1 MPGTMDNDG
10 NKAYAKQIDQKHRT
24 EGMKQFDGYKPVKKS
39 TSDFHHHGIN
49 ALRKMLENASPEALE
64 RSGDHWRA
72 SADRLAGE
80 DGRGGIRKAF
90 ADAVDHAS
98 KHWSGT
104 AADAFRRESV
114 KVLEKIDRTYLHARK
129 IEAVLIG
136 SRSAGPQ
143 ASVAHS
149 LREAK
154 KAMSK
159 IEDPGKVES
168 AFNSSGD
175 DSQFHKD
182 MANPKMDAKM
192 ALELNRDKL
201 SLSKE
206 RQVEAVIVMEELAAN
221 YRAQHQQITP
231 GPPPGGGGD
240 WPTKPD
246 PYSPPA
252 PVNMPITGGTSPTP
266 GSVSPHVRGGGAGI
280 RRDALGNIKSLG
292 PVPQTDL
299 DSVHGGLPTPTTPAI
314 GSGFPGGGGGSG
326 STNSGG
332 GIGGMGVPG
341 LIGMPGAGGMRSGTG
356 AGIGGARPGAVGSGV
371 PGAGKGKPGGPAG
384 GLKQGGAG
392 LHRSRG
398 GAQGG
403 PGMAGA
409 AGKGKKEKKAEGK
422 ERPDYLVEDEE
433 TWTSQRNVAPR
444 VIE

>member
-1 MPGTMDNDG
+1 MPGSMDTDG
-10 NKAYAKQIDQKHRT
+10 NKAYAKSIDDMHRSDR
-24 EGMKQFDGYKPVKKS
+24 MKQFEGYRPVLKS
-39 TSDFHHHGIN
+39 NSDFHHHGIN
-49 ALRKMLENASPEALE
+49 ALREMVKNSSPEAIE
-64 RSGDHWRA
+64 RAGDHWRA

-90 ADAVDHAS
+90 VDAVEHAAQ
-98 KHWSGT
+98 HWQGQASEAFQS
-104 AADAFRRESV
+104 AAK
-114 KVLEKIDRTYLHARK
+114 KVLVKIDNTYGHARNV
-129 IEAVLIG
+129 EAMLIG
-136 SRSAGPQ
+136 TRGMGAEVG
-143 ASVAHS
+143 VAHN

-175 DSQFHKD
+175 DTQFHKD

-221 YRAQHQQITP
+221 YRAQTKQVVP
-231 GPPPGGGGD
+231 GEPPGNGVE
-240 WPTKPD
+240 WPTKPV
-246 PYSPPA
+246 PHVPPT
-252 PVNMPITGGTSPTP
+252 PVSMPIIGGTSPRPT
-266 GSVSPHVRGGGAGI
+266 SVSTHPRGVGPGI
-280 RRDALGNIKSLG
+280 QRDALGNIKSLG
-292 PVPQTDL
+292 PVPRTDL
-299 DSVHGGLPTPTTPAI
+299 DSVHGGISNSPVV
-314 GSGFPGGGGGSG
+314 GSGFPGSGGS
-326 STNSGG
+326 SGG
-332 GIGGMGVPG
+332 TNAGVGTGGMVPPG
-341 LIGMPGAGGMRSGTG
+341 LIGMPGSGGMRSG
-356 AGIGGARPGAVGSGV
+356 AGIGGGARPGAVGSGV

-409 AGKGKKEKKAEGK
+409 AGKGKKEKKREGK

-433 TWTSQRNVAPR
+433 TWASRRNVAPR